1 MFRQQLCLEA
11 GWKGHVMARG
21 NFLCLEKFRER
32 KTFEAAACETRPASI
47 EPDFLVEVG
56 CQRQTLWVFL
66 PGQLR
71 SLGKVASHQG

>member
-1 MFRQQLCLEA
+1 
-11 GWKGHVMARG
+11 MARG

-56 CQRQTLWVFL
+56 CLLWVFL